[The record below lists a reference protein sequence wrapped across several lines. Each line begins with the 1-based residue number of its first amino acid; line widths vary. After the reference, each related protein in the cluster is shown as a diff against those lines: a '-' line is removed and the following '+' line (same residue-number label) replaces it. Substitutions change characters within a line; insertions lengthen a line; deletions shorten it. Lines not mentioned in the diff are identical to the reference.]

1 MLPLVYV
8 FHMMAQF
15 IGRTYKCRNR
25 GVEIMPLRFGITAL
39 EFRDVAGRVIVNG
52 FPDFSRLDVVD
63 VVRHAMSDEYSVIE
77 ITMDVKH
84 IVPGSLTQESINRL
98 VELKE
103 ELGHSYTAHLPFW
116 SLELATFNEHVRKGS
131 VDSIIEAVVLA
142 KPLEPEAYVLHASG
156 DLAAG
161 FAEMKYD
168 PKIVRLVSSFLAGFA
183 AASIEDIVSRT
194 EINPRELAIENV
206 DFPYAILREVVDDL
220 DTSIC
225 FDTAHLLAE
234 MSGTESVMEFYE
246 THKDRIIEIHL
257 QDAARD
263 DDETA
268 VQEDHVALG
277 QGKMGDKTLR
287 ELLLE
292 LVKDKFDGPII
303 FELTMDEARES
314 LSHIKQVVPE
324 ALK

>member
-1 MLPLVYV
+1 MS
-8 FHMMAQF
+8 
-15 IGRTYKCRNR
+15 
-25 GVEIMPLRFGITAL
+25 LRFGITAL
-39 EFRDVAGRVIVNG
+39 EFRDVAGRVIVDG
-52 FPDFSRLDVVD
+52 VPDFTRLDVAD
-63 VVRHAMSDEYSVIE
+63 VVRDAMSDKYSVIE
-77 ITMDVKH
+77 ITMDTKH
-84 IVPGSLTQESINRL
+84 IVPGSIKPESIDKL
-98 VELKE
+98 VKIKE

-116 SLELATFNEHVRKGS
+116 SIELATFNEQVRMGS
-131 VDSIIEAVVLA
+131 VDSIIEAIELA

-161 FAEMKYD
+161 FSRMKYN
-168 PKIVRLVSSFLAGFA
+168 PRLMQLVCTFLAGFT
-183 AASIEDIVSRT
+183 AASVEDIVSRT

-206 DFPYAILREVVDDL
+206 DFPFTILREVVDDL
-220 DTSIC
+220 DAGIC

-257 QDAARD
+257 QDAAKD

-277 QGKMGDKTLR
+277 RGKMGDEVLR
-287 ELLLE
+287 DFFLE
-292 LVKDKFDGPII
+292 LIKDKFDGPII

-314 LSHIKQVVPE
+314 LGHIKKVVPE
-324 ALK
+324 ALD

>member
-1 MLPLVYV
+1 
-8 FHMMAQF
+8 
-15 IGRTYKCRNR
+15 
-25 GVEIMPLRFGITAL
+25 MPLRFGITAL
-39 EFRDVAGRVIVNG
+39 EFRDVAGRVIVDG
-52 FPDFSRLDVVD
+52 APDFSRLDVSD
-63 VVRHAMSDEYSVIE
+63 VVRDAMSDRYSVIE
-77 ITMDVKH
+77 VTMDTKH
-84 IVPGSLTQESINRL
+84 IIPGSITPESINRL

-116 SLELATFNEHVRKGS
+116 SIELATFNEHVRKGS
-131 VDSIIEAVVLA
+131 VDSIIDAIELA

-161 FAEMKYD
+161 FSRLKYD
-168 PKIVRLVSSFLAGFA
+168 PGIVQLVCTFLAGFT
-183 AASIEDIVSRT
+183 AASVEDIISRT

-206 DFPYAILREVVDDL
+206 DFPYHILRDVVDDL

-246 THKDRIIEIHL
+246 THKDRISEIHL

-263 DDETA
+263 DDKTA

-277 QGKMGDKTLR
+277 RGKMGDTVLR
-287 ELLLE
+287 EFFLE

-314 LSHIKQVVPE
+314 LDHIKHVVPE
-324 ALK
+324 ALD